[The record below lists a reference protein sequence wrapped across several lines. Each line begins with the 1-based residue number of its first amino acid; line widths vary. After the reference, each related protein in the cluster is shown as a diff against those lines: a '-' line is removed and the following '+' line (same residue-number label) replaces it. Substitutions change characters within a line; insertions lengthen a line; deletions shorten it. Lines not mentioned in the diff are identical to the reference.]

1 MRLDSAFG
9 GFVADGVVWHL
20 AQTIINRGYPIVV
33 GCPLLFLGEISV
45 SIAASIVSFA
55 TKFSLSVKNYYLYA
69 VKYVVKVDC
78 GGSATVV
85 KLSALASRVI

>member
-33 GCPLLFLGEISV
+33 GCPLLFLGEISMSV
-45 SIAASIVSFA
+45 VALIVSFV
-55 TKFSLSVKNYYLYA
+55 TKISLSVKNYYLYA